1 LKNASHNV
9 NSATGKV
16 VATTNAGRE
25 QLDEDKDILVEI
37 AQSISLTQ
45 IKRQEMDSQVRV
57 LELEQALQQ
66 ERLKLGAIRKKHY
79 DLERQKEVEES
90 VEDANN
96 QTNGVE
102 EASSKSLSEKPHIPP
117 KPTI

>member
-1 LKNASHNV
+1 MKNASHNV

-45 IKRQEMDSQVRV
+45 IKRQEMDSQV
-57 LELEQALQQ
+57 
-66 ERLKLGAIRKKHY
+66 KKNPT
-79 DLERQKEVEES
+79 K
-90 VEDANN
+90 
-96 QTNGVE
+96 T
-102 EASSKSLSEKPHIPP
+102 SSKQLNIRFVSWS
-117 KPTI
+117 